1 MAEELVADAVY
12 TAVVV
17 EALNRTHLAQY
28 AAASGDYHPV
38 HHDDTYA
45 QSIGYPSVFAHGM
58 LTMGLTGSFL
68 ERTVGRGSLTH
79 YTARLVG
86 QVWPGD
92 RLTATLKVTGIV
104 DGIAELEVQTVNQDG
119 AVVLTGSAGACTQDP
134 FVDVH

>member
-1 MAEELVADAVY
+1 MAEQLVSGATF

-58 LTMGLTGSFL
+58 LTMGLTGRFL
-68 ERTVGRGSLTH
+68 EQTVGRGMLTH

-92 RLTATLKVTGIV
+92 RLTATLTVTAV
-104 DGIAELEVQTVNQDG
+104 DDGVAQLAVQTVNQDG
-119 AVVLTGSAGACTQDP
+119 ALVLTGSAGARTGG
-134 FVDVH
+134 